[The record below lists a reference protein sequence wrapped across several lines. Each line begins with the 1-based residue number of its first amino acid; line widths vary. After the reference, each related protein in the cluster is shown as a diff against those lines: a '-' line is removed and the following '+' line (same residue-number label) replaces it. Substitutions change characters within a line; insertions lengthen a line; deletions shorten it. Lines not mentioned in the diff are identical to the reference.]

1 MPTTVLIA
9 FDKFKDALT
18 AEAACAIAAAA
29 LPAELPYVLR
39 PLTDGGEGFVTA
51 LLTALGGRVRHQT
64 VTGPLGDPVTANWGS
79 IGWSALP
86 EAARKMLDLPNSV
99 AFTPSARIAFVEAAS
114 TCGLMQV
121 PAERRNPA
129 ETSSAGLG
137 QILRHVTE
145 ADIVAIVIGLGG
157 SATNDLGLGAL
168 AELGLT
174 CHDSTGRPITPPV
187 PQRWAAIT
195 ELRGEILPSLPHL
208 RIACDVTN
216 PLHGPRGASAVF
228 GPQKG
233 LPHSLV
239 QAADHAMARLAGL
252 LAARLNIKP
261 SSFTAPPGAGAA
273 GGIAA
278 GLLATGRAQ
287 LMPGFDFVSACLAL
301 DEALDRCSIV
311 LTGEGRFDASSLEG
325 KGPGSLVSL
334 ALARTKRVLVIAG
347 AGDFACLP
355 PGVDSLALSPP
366 DLPLPQALAET
377 AKRLERAVRLAF
389 MPGATLPE

>member
-51 LLTALGGRVRHQT
+51 LLNALGGRVRHQT

-86 EAARKMLDLPNSV
+86 EAAREMLDLPNSV

-129 ETSSAGLG
+129 ETSSTGLG

-174 CHDSTGRPITPPV
+174 CHDSAGRPITPPV

-195 ELRGEILPSLPHL
+195 ELRGEILPLPPSPSHRLRRHQSPPWTSRHL
-208 RIACDVTN
+208 RRLWPPKRAPTPARSSCRSC
-216 PLHGPRGASAVF
+216 HGSTRW
-228 GPQKG
+228 
-233 LPHSLV
+233 
-239 QAADHAMARLAGL
+239 
-252 LAARLNIKP
+252 
-261 SSFTAPPGAGAA
+261 
-273 GGIAA
+273 
-278 GLLATGRAQ
+278 
-287 LMPGFDFVSACLAL
+287 
-301 DEALDRCSIV
+301 
-311 LTGEGRFDASSLEG
+311 
-325 KGPGSLVSL
+325 
-334 ALARTKRVLVIAG
+334 LAR
-347 AGDFACLP
+347 C
-355 PGVDSLALSPP
+355 
-366 DLPLPQALAET
+366 
-377 AKRLERAVRLAF
+377 AVKY
-389 MPGATLPE
+389 